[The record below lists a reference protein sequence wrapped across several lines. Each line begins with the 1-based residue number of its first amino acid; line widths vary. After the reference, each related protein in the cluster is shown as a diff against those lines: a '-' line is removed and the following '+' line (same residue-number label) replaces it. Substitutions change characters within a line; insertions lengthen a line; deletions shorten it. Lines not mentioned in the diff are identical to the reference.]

1 MQQECEE
8 RETIIET
15 RKLIGEIRDLMEI
28 KINDINHP
36 WVRQAFRNN
45 IARLGGVIGDL
56 GVSLVHFGRVTENDT
71 LSERVAE
78 T

>member
-1 MQQECEE
+1 MRCENE
-8 RETIIET
+8 EHDTIIET
-15 RKLIGEIRDLMEI
+15 RKLIAEIRDLMEI

-36 WVRQAFRNN
+36 WVRQAFKNN
-45 IARLGGVIGDL
+45 IARLDGVIGDL
-56 GVSLVHFGRVTENDT
+56 GVSLAHLGRVTANDT